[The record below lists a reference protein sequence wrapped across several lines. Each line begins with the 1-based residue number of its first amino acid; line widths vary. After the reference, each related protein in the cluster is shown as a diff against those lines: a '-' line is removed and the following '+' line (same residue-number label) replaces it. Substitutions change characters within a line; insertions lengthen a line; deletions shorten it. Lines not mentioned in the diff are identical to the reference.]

1 MAALQHRGNVAV
13 KCGQN
18 IGITRNGER
27 DQLLENE
34 KEIPPDTFYD
44 RVTEVSAMRLVD

>member
-34 KEIPPDTFYD
+34 KEIPPDTFMIESP
-44 RVTEVSAMRLVD
+44 EVSAVR